1 MEPRILLID
10 DDDLTREIFATTLRE
25 AGYEVFEL
33 PSPIGASRTIMNE
46 QIEIVVLDMYMPQLN
61 GDKFAKMLRN
71 TPRLERIAIVLIS
84 SCDPTELADTA
95 RRVRA
100 DAVVSKADASTQLVP
115 TIRRIA
121 NRMLRSRIR

>member
-1 MEPRILLID
+1 ILLID

-25 AGYEVFEL
+25 AGYVVFEL

-46 QIEIVVLDMYMPQLN
+46 QIEVVVLDMYMPQLN

-71 TPRLERIAIVLIS
+71 TPRLERIAIVLVS
-84 SCDPTELADTA
+84 SCDPAELAETA

-100 DAVVSKADASTQLVP
+100 DAVVPKADAATQLVP

-121 NRMLRSRIR
+121 NRMRNRRT

>member
-1 MEPRILLID
+1 MESRILLID

-25 AGYEVFEL
+25 AGYVVFEL

-46 QIEIVVLDMYMPQLN
+46 QIEGVVLDMYMPQLN

-71 TPRLERIAIVLIS
+71 TPRLERIAIVLVS
-84 SCDPTELADTA
+84 SCDPAELAETA

-100 DAVVSKADASTQLVP
+100 DAVVPKADAATQLVP

-121 NRMLRSRIR
+121 NRMRNRRT